1 MWSRFQV
8 LEGALDMVVK
18 DIDLGDIVEV
28 MLVAAGTG
36 LSGEGGELL

>member
-1 MWSRFQV
+1 
-8 LEGALDMVVK
+8 MVDK
-18 DIDLGDIVEV
+18 DIDLGAIVEV